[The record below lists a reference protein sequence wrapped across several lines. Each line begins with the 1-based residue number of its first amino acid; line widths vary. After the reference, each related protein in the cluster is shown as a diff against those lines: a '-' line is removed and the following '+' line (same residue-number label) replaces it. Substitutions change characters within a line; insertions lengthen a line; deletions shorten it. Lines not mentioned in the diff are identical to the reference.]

1 MHYLIDGHNL
11 VGKMPDIN
19 LDDPDDEVELVLRLR
34 SWSARGRK
42 RQVTVI
48 FDRGLPGGV
57 EKGLSSGMVKVIF
70 APSGRS
76 ADSLLIN
83 RIRKVKNAAEYTLV
97 SSDLRV
103 MRAAQER
110 RMPVWRSE
118 IFVARL
124 EQEGE
129 QRAKT
134 TTADMADD
142 PQISA
147 GEVEMWMEMFTSN
160 LDEPEGS

>member
-19 LDDPDDEVELVLRLR
+19 LADPDDEVELVLRLR

-42 RQVTVI
+42 RRVTVI

-57 EKGLSSGMVKVIF
+57 DRGLSSGMVKVIF
-70 APSGRS
+70 APTGRS

-83 RIRKVKNAAEYTLV
+83 RIRKAKNAAEYTLV

-103 MRAAQER
+103 MQAAQAR

-118 IFVARL
+118 TFVARL
-124 EQEGE
+124 EQEGK
-129 QRAKT
+129 QRTKT

-142 PQISA
+142 PQMSA
-147 GEVEMWMEMFTSN
+147 GEFEMWMEIFTSN
-160 LDEPEGS
+160 PDEPKES